1 MSTTTRE
8 IELARAEV
16 GFDSVHGP
24 IEHAAERWSNAV
36 AARFGEQ
43 SLSYAEFNRRAN
55 RLARQLRALGVRDDV
70 CVGVLMERSLDLPVA
85 MVAILKAGGA
95 FVPLDPSYP
104 EERLAFMLA
113 DTAAPVVLTQSW
125 LRERIPADGRT
136 IECVC
141 VDAAWE
147 ALTELA
153 TTNLDIDVTAEQLA
167 YIIYTSGST
176 GRPKGVEVLHRGLA
190 NHTAWLRDTLGMGP
204 DDRILQCNSISFD
217 GTLVEFFGPLQ
228 SGATVVLAA
237 PNRQLDMPYLADL
250 IVQEQVTVL
259 NCVPTLLRGL
269 LAQPA
274 LVAGRVRYVACG
286 GEAMTTELARR
297 LRAVVPGVRLGNFYG
312 PTETTLNATYF
323 EVPAEP
329 TPDGMVPIG
338 RPIRNVWCE
347 VLDDDRHSVPPG
359 VIGELYLGGP
369 GVARGYRNQ
378 PGLTAERFID
388 HPSRP
393 VRMYRTGDR
402 VLQREDGQLHFVGRT
417 DTQVKVRGYRIELS
431 EVETALAAIE
441 GVAECAVVLR
451 EDAPGQPR
459 LVAYAS
465 GQHPTADALRES
477 LRQRLPSHMMPAAF
491 VLLQNLPLLTSGKI
505 DRNRLPEPSREF
517 ITERA
522 FVAPRGE
529 LEQQLAGIWRSLL
542 GLERVGRDD
551 SFFELGGD
559 SLTAMRTVARIEA
572 LTGVRLTLRQL
583 VSGSLG
589 TLAEHVVEKLP
600 ASRGVG
606 FLTAPGRAA
615 TAPERTPEIG
625 TCGCGDLF
633 AGGSDASLTA

>member
-1 MSTTTRE
+1 MSTAICE
-8 IELARAEV
+8 IELARAEAC
-16 GFDSVHGP
+16 FDSIHEP
-24 IEHAAERWSNAV
+24 IERAAERSPRSI
-36 AARFGEQ
+36 AARFGKH
-43 SLSYAEFNRRAN
+43 SLSYAELNRSAN
-55 RLARQLRALGVRDDV
+55 RLARQLRALGVREDV

-85 MVAILKAGGA
+85 LLAVLKAGGA
-95 FVPLDPSYP
+95 FVPLDPTYP
-104 EERLAFMLA
+104 EERLSFMLA

-125 LRERIPADGRT
+125 LRGRVPADGGP

-141 VDAAWE
+141 VDTAWD
-147 ALTELA
+147 ALAELA
-153 TTNLDIDVTAEQLA
+153 TTNLEIDVAAEQLA

-176 GRPKGVEVLHRGLA
+176 GRPKGVEILHRGLA
-190 NHTAWLRDTLGMGP
+190 NHTAWLRQTLGIGP

-228 SGATVVLAA
+228 AGATLVLAA
-237 PNRQLDMPYLADL
+237 PNRQLDMPYLTDL
-250 IVQEQVTVL
+250 IVQEQVTLL
-259 NCVPTLLRGL
+259 NCVPSLLRGL

-274 LVAGRVRYVACG
+274 LAAGRLRYVACG

-297 LRAVVPGVRLGNFYG
+297 LREVVPGVRLGNFYG

-323 EVPAEP
+323 EVPPEP
-329 TPDGMVPIG
+329 TLDAMVPIG
-338 RPIRNVWCE
+338 RPIDNVLYE
-347 VLDDDRHSVPPG
+347 VLDADRRSVPPG

-388 HPSRP
+388 HPLRSG

-402 VLQREDGQLHFVGRT
+402 VLQRADGQLHFIGRT

-431 EVETALAAIE
+431 EVETALAAID

-451 EDAPGQPR
+451 EDAPGEPR

-465 GQHPTADALRES
+465 GQDLTADALRES
-477 LRQRLPSHMMPAAF
+477 LRQRLPGHMMPAAF
-491 VLLQNLPLLTSGKI
+491 VLLPSLPLLTSGKI
-505 DRNRLPEPSREF
+505 DRTRLPDPLREF

-542 GLERVGRDD
+542 GLERIGRDD

-559 SLTAMRTVARIEA
+559 SLAAMRTVARIEA

-583 VSGSLG
+583 TSGSLG
-589 TLAEHVVEKLP
+589 AVAEHVVKNCR
-600 ASRGVG
+600 A
-606 FLTAPGRAA
+606 RAA
-615 TAPERTPEIG
+615 WEA
-625 TCGCGDLF
+625 
-633 AGGSDASLTA
+633 